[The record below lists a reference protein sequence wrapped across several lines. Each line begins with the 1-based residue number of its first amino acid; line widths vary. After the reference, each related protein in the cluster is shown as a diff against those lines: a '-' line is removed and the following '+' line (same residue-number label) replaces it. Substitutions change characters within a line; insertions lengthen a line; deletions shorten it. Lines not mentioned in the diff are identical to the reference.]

1 MQYVPKKKD
10 NVLPSTSVAVVEVD
24 KNQQETHE
32 GNKQN
37 EEHEA
42 ERQQAHEIPS
52 NDNDAIQHSTSFS
65 MSLNNV

>member
-1 MQYVPKKKD
+1 MSYLA
-10 NVLPSTSVAVVEVD
+10 LPLQWLKWI